1 MKYDFNIIIKKTNR
15 IKTVSFLIKNQSVI
29 LSVPKYIS
37 SNEIDSLIESKIHW
51 IKKKLFTEK
60 ENNLQ
65 NKRLYLEGE
74 IFLYLGKEFQL
85 KINKNK
91 TPSIVIKEN
100 DLLIT
105 MNEPVNLFKIKQNIR
120 EWYKNKSINKLN
132 IVHKYYESLMGL
144 KVNNIKFGEYKSK
157 WGSCNSNKVI
167 SYDWR
172 IIMAP
177 NSVINYLVVH
187 EISHLLHPNHSQH
200 FWLHVEKFIK
210 DYRDQR
216 KWLKNNSNKLVL

>member
-1 MKYDFNIIIKKTNR
+1 MKYDFNVIIKKTNR
-15 IKTVSFLIKNQSVI
+15 IKTVSFLIKNQSLI

-37 SNEIDSLIESKIHW
+37 SNEIDSIIESKIHW
-51 IKKKLFTEK
+51 IKKKLINEK

-65 NKRLYLEGE
+65 NKRLYSEGE
-74 IFLYLGKEFQL
+74 IFLYLGQEFIL
-85 KINKNK
+85 KIKKNEI
-91 TPSIVIKEN
+91 PNIVLKENNLLLDIIEPENLPKIKEY
-100 DLLIT
+100 
-105 MNEPVNLFKIKQNIR
+105 IR

-132 IVHKYYESLMGL
+132 IVHKYYESLIGL
-144 KVNNIKFGEYKSK
+144 KVNKIKFGEYKSK

-187 EISHLLHPNHSQH
+187 EISHLLHSNHSQH

>member
-1 MKYDFNIIIKKTNR
+1 MKYDFNVIIKKTNR
-15 IKTVSFLIKNQSVI
+15 IKTVSFLIKNQSLI

-37 SNEIDSLIESKIHW
+37 SNEIDSIIESKIHW
-51 IKKKLFTEK
+51 IKKKLINEK

-65 NKRLYLEGE
+65 NKRLYSEGE
-74 IFLYLGKEFQL
+74 IFLYLGQEFIL
-85 KINKNK
+85 KIKKNEI
-91 TPSIVIKEN
+91 PNIVLKENNLLLDIIEPENLPKIKEY
-100 DLLIT
+100 
-105 MNEPVNLFKIKQNIR
+105 IR

-132 IVHKYYESLMGL
+132 IVHKYYESLIGL
-144 KVNNIKFGEYKSK
+144 KVNKIKFGEYKSK

-187 EISHLLHPNHSQH
+187 EISHLLHPNHSQY
-200 FWLHVEKFIK
+200 FWQHVEKFIK